1 MLLKEHKTRGGLDI
15 RFKPLQKKG
24 TVPFQSI
31 TAPSHFVLMV
41 ISTDG
46 NFFSRSPWM
55 SLFWASQWWECVS
68 EIQKMQ
74 YYIQSFD
81 SHNYITGRQHQWVR
95 DMGLAIDCTY
105 GEHCCVE
112 LSRLAVVEVKLEK
125 MLHLPV
131 REQRTVWAEQNTVSA
146 VDVAHPDRQPGGFQH
161 AAHLRKKGI
170 HSTEECF

>member
-1 MLLKEHKTRGGLDI
+1 
-15 RFKPLQKKG
+15 
-24 TVPFQSI
+24 
-31 TAPSHFVLMV
+31 MV

-55 SLFWASQWWECVS
+55 SLFSASQWWECVS
-68 EIQKMQ
+68 EIQKSKTIWFTQ
-74 YYIQSFD
+74 LL
-81 SHNYITGRQHQWVR
+81 YITSRLQWER
-95 DMGLAIDCTY
+95 DLGLAIDCTY

-170 HSTEECF
+170 HSTWMLLKYNIVIYTSFRV